1 MALTQIQQVR
11 LEIGDSDPVFQIL
24 SDEEVQYFLD
34 KNNQSVR
41 KTSLDC
47 AKSILFRIASLTFER
62 VDVIEYRGNDYF
74 NQYKQALQMY
84 IKNPEYGAVS
94 QAMGYAGGISLSD
107 IEQNISNFDN
117 NTVKVDKSIPIGGYA
132 HNVNNT
138 SPFSVENL
146 PRKDEF
152 SI

>member
-1 MALTQIQQVR
+1 MAFTDIQKVR

-34 KNNQSVR
+34 KNENSIR
-41 KTSLDC
+41 KTSLDA

-62 VDVIEYRGNDYF
+62 VDVIEYRGSDYF
-74 NQYKQALQMY
+74 EQYKEALVMY
-84 IKNPEYGAVS
+84 IKNPEFGSVS
-94 QAMGYAGGISLSD
+94 YAMGFAGGISLTD
-107 IEQNISNFDN
+107 IQSNILNPDN
-117 NTVKVDKSIPIGGYA
+117 NTVKVDKSVPVDYTA
-132 HNVNNT
+132 YNVNNT
-138 SPFSVENL
+138 SPFQVENL